1 MRKNKIFVACDSTN
15 ISKIREII
23 KKTKNPKL
31 KIGYKFGLEFL
42 NSKNGRYF
50 LSKLK
55 NETIFADLKL
65 HDIPNTCVST
75 IKAIKD
81 LKVNY
86 LTIHI
91 SSGLKALSLA
101 KKISGSTKLIGVTI
115 LTSLDNKALK
125 EIGFSKNVKRLVL
138 TQAKLAA
145 KAKLDAIVCSAQEV
159 NLVKKVFKKEIIT
172 PGIRFNS
179 KNNDQKRTLTPKQA
193 YEKGSDWLVVGRPIT
208 KGNIKK
214 NIQALIDHLNL
225 WSKESRFVEFLTSI
239 H

>member
-1 MRKNKIFVACDSTN
+1 MRKYKIFIACDSAN
-15 ISKIREII
+15 IFKIKKII
-23 KKTKNPKL
+23 KETKKTKDI

-42 NSKNGRYF
+42 NSKGGRNF
-50 LSKLK
+50 VLNLK
-55 NETIFADLKL
+55 NKIIFADLKL

-91 SSGLKALSLA
+91 SSGLNALSSA
-101 KKISGSTKLIGVTI
+101 KKASGRIKLIGVTI

-125 EIGFSKNVKRLVL
+125 EIGFNKDVKKLVL
-138 TQAKLAA
+138 HQAKLAA

-172 PGIRFNS
+172 PGIRFDNS
-179 KNNDQKRTLTPKQA
+179 KNDQKRIMTPKQA
-193 YEKGSDWLVVGRPIT
+193 YNNGSDWLVIGRPIT

-214 NIQALIDHLNL
+214 NINNLLDHLNQ
-225 WSKESRFVEFLTSI
+225 
-239 H
+239 